1 MDIIATMKTVGAL
14 LLLSTLVSAQ
24 KAAKFGECTFPD
36 LDLEEA
42 VDAFLQRLPASYEIP
57 KSEGGQLL
65 PGLYIGNMTLLGLST
80 LAIRGAPQ
88 TFCRKGK
95 PMLQV
100 PVSTQGAL
108 RFVAPWRYC
117 GGHSGK
123 LSTTSSYVTL
133 NLLFEVADSGL
144 VPVDAWLTWLEGTYV
159 LLDGAS
165 DAGSIAAVV
174 LTKLLPAIVRDF
186 WVEETAWRTRSV
198 IEAITASGKN

>member
-1 MDIIATMKTVGAL
+1 MKTVGAL

-36 LDLEEA
+36 VDLEGA

-80 LAIRGAPQ
+80 LAMRGAPQ

-123 LSTTSSYVTL
+123 LSTTSSYVAL
-133 NLLFEVADSGL
+133 NVLFEVADSGL
-144 VPVDAWLTWLEGTYV
+144 VPVDTWLTWLEGTYV

-165 DAGSIAAVV
+165 DAGSIAAAV
-174 LTKLLPAIVRDF
+174 LSKLLPPSSGTSGLKRLPGARVPYSKQSPQ
-186 WVEETAWRTRSV
+186 VART
-198 IEAITASGKN
+198 EGLLT